1 MSYCFSLRSCVNT
14 YHMHN
19 NYIMRVTYI
28 ICHANFIFGR
38 LDLYCGMLALLLG
51 MIIITDNNHS

>member
-1 MSYCFSLRSCVNT
+1 
-14 YHMHN
+14 MHN
-19 NYIMRVTYI
+19 NYIMRVRTLLS
-28 ICHANFIFGR
+28 CNFIFGR